1 MESDLSCR
9 EAEFLATLPPPLPF
23 RDCFIITEEATGN
36 IQTNILQDSGK
47 SFGLLLTPILECWRL
62 LFESSFNI
70 DQCREQTLE
79 SRRNS

>member
-36 IQTNILQDSGK
+36 VQTNILREKLWPLVD
-47 SFGLLLTPILECWRL
+47 PDPRMLEAPLRV
-62 LFESSFNI
+62 I
-70 DQCREQTLE
+70 IQY
-79 SRRNS
+79 